1 MAVMHRLPA
10 FVRPAWAV
18 VCLVAAAASAQVPAT
33 PAAATPPTAG
43 PHRPYAEA
51 VAARFP
57 PPPVSYATPGLL
69 PGRSH
74 WTDNAEMAAALR
86 TLAGAGAAQLL
97 DQGRTEAGGELLA
110 LRFSRGAG
118 RPVAL
123 LVGQQHGNEPAG
135 GEALLAL
142 AMQLANPA
150 HPLSSVLDR
159 LDVVMLPRANPDGSA
174 LGRRVN
180 AAGLDINRDHLLLRT
195 REAQAAAG
203 LVAQFRPALFV
214 DVHEHIALG
223 RYMPKFG
230 GIKGH
235 DLLIQYA
242 TTPNLPPALTELAEQ
257 GFRQP
262 LLSALDAAGIS
273 HEWYYTNPR
282 DPQDLLLTMGGVQ
295 PGLARNAGGLKNMVS
310 VLLESRGFDLGRLHA
325 QRRVHSQVVAL
336 DSLLRSAA
344 AQADAL
350 PRRMDAIGREVAA
363 LACSGTLVL
372 DAAPTRRR
380 REFTLIDPDTGADKR
395 LEVDWDDALQLQ
407 PQATRARP
415 CGYWLAADATE
426 AVARLRLLGVEVQG
440 LPSARPLSVERY
452 RETARVAGERRDT
465 LGRVDDGQ
473 PVQRITVVLEPGVL
487 DPGPGSFYVP
497 LSQPLAHLVA
507 AALEPDTADSWFA
520 HRLLPRLDAVQR
532 VMAPP

>member
-1 MAVMHRLPA
+1 MHRLPA
-10 FVRPAWAV
+10 LVRPF
-18 VCLVAAAASAQVPAT
+18 LAAACLAAATASAQG
-33 PAAATPPTAG
+33 PAATAPTAE
-43 PHRPYAEA
+43 PRLPYAEA

-57 PPPVSYATPGLL
+57 APPVTYATPGLL

-74 WTDNAEMAAALR
+74 WTDNVEMAAALR
-86 TLAGAGAAQLL
+86 TLAGTGAAQLL
-97 DQGRTEAGGELLA
+97 DLGHTESGSELLA
-110 LRFSRGAG
+110 LRFSRGEG

-174 LGRRVN
+174 LGRRTN

-195 REAQAAAG
+195 REAQAAAR
-203 LVAQFRPALFV
+203 LVAAWRPALFV

-242 TTPNLPPALTELAEQ
+242 TTANLPSAVTDLAEI

-262 LLSALDAAGIS
+262 LLRALDAAGIS

-344 AQADAL
+344 DLAETL
-350 PRRMDAIGREVAA
+350 PGRMAAIERDVTA

-372 DAAPTRRR
+372 DAAPTRRH
-380 REFTLIDPDTGADKR
+380 REFTLIDPATGADKR

-407 PQATRARP
+407 PRATRARP

-426 AVARLRLLGVEVQG
+426 AVSRLRLLGVEVQA
-440 LPSARPLSVERY
+440 LTSARPLTVERY

-465 LGRVDDGQ
+465 LGRVDDEQ
-473 PVQRITVVLEPGVL
+473 PVQRVTVVLEPGVL
-487 DPGPGSFYVP
+487 DAWPGSYYVS
-497 LSQPLAHLVA
+497 LSQPLAHLVV

>member
-1 MAVMHRLPA
+1 MAVMHRPPA
-10 FVRPAWAV
+10 FARPALAAA
-18 VCLVAAAASAQVPAT
+18 CLAAAAAVAQVPA
-33 PAAATPPTAG
+33 PTAVTE
-43 PHRPYAEA
+43 PRLPYAQA

-57 PPPVSYATPGLL
+57 PPPVTYTTPGLL
-69 PGRSH
+69 PGRDH
-74 WTDNAEMAAALR
+74 WTDNAELAAALR

-97 DQGRTEAGGELLA
+97 ELGRTEAGGELLA

-150 HPLSSVLDR
+150 DPLASVLDR
-159 LDVVMLPRANPDGSA
+159 LDVVILPRANPDGSA
-174 LGRRVN
+174 IGRRAN

-195 REAQAAAG
+195 REAQAAAL
-203 LVAQFRPALFV
+203 LVAAWRPVLFV
-214 DVHEHIALG
+214 DVHEHVALG

-230 GIKGH
+230 GIKSH

-242 TTPNLPPALTELAEQ
+242 TTANLPPALTDLAER

-262 LLSALDAAGIS
+262 LLHALDAAGIS

-344 AQADAL
+344 AQAQDL
-350 PRRMDAIGREVAA
+350 PRRMASIGRDVAA
-363 LACSGTLVL
+363 LACGGTLVL

-380 REFTLIDPDTGADKR
+380 RDFTLIDPATGADLR
-395 LEVDWDDALQLQ
+395 RVVDWDDALQLQ
-407 PQATRARP
+407 ARAVRARP

-426 AVARLRLLGVEVQG
+426 AVTRLRWLGVEVQS
-440 LPSARPLSVERY
+440 LVSTRPLKVERY

-465 LGRVDDGQ
+465 LGRVDDELAL
-473 PVQRITVVLEPGVL
+473 QRITVVLEAGTL
-487 DPGPGSFYVP
+487 DVAPGSYYVT
-497 LSQPLAHLVA
+497 LNQPLAHVVT
-507 AALEPDTADSWFA
+507 AALEPDTAESWYA

-532 VMAPP
+532 VMAVP